1 MSDRISIRTFVYDTG
16 ICRKGS
22 VLMPI
27 EAVERL
33 SHKARAF
40 WTIEGSL
47 EFHIGAVAILTNESL
62 PMGYIDGWWEDGIA
76 AVADLL
82 ALRSTCW
89 RLPGKVCWVEIEV
102 VPGTRRARVWA
113 QLSEDRGGG
122 PHSATAECRVP
133 ELAEAMLAEAERFFV
148 WLDSMNMR
156 SGTDEI
162 LARVRELRHGPAPWR
177 A

>member
-27 EAVERL
+27 EAIERL
-33 SHKARAF
+33 PRKVYTSRM
-40 WTIEGSL
+40 IEGSL
-47 EFHIGAVAILTNESL
+47 EFHIGSVAILTNTSL
-62 PMGYIDGWWEDGIA
+62 WMGDICCWWEEGLT
-76 AVADLL
+76 AVKDLL
-82 ALRSTCW
+82 ALRSTSWKLCGEHCW
-89 RLPGKVCWVEIEV
+89 IEIEI
-102 VPGTRRARVWA
+102 VPGTRRSRVWA
-113 QLSEDRGGG
+113 QSSEEGGAV
-122 PHSATAECRVP
+122 PFSATAECRVP
-133 ELAEAMLAEAERFFV
+133 DLAEAMLAEAERFFV